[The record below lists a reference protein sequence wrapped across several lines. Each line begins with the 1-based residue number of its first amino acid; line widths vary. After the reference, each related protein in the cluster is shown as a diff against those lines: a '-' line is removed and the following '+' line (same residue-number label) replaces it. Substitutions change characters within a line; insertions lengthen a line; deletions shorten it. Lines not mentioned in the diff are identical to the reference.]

1 MEDGKVECVSLDGRN
16 AVLFN
21 LENTRYIKEK
31 LREATLRQG
40 ERKRIF
46 AEMARHFFV
55 DTDRMNEI
63 IVMYVNRLRS
73 YERMHGIGAEPPPAG
88 ENDTAGLCRAVGH
101 RFIEIRLSHLR
112 HYWECQRCR
121 RTVKRIRPHG

>member
-1 MEDGKVECVSLDGRN
+1 MEEGKLEYISLDGRN
-16 AVLFN
+16 AILFN

-31 LREATLRQG
+31 VRDATLRQY

-63 IVMYVNRLRS
+63 VVMYVNRLRA
-73 YERMHGIGAEPPPAG
+73 YERMHGVGAEPPPASQ
-88 ENDTAGLCRAVGH
+88 NDTVRLCRAVGH
-101 RFIEIRLSHLR
+101 RFIDIKLSHLR

-121 RTVKRIRPHG
+121 KAVKRVRRSD